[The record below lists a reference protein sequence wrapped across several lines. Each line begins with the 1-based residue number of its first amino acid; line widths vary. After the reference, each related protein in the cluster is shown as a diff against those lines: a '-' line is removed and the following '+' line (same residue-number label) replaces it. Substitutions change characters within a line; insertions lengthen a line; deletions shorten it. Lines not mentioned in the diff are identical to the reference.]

1 MKHLSEKEKEILA
14 EIDSGI
20 FHGISTKENIREL
33 LAMLNSLREEYESL
47 VKTHDDNITIC
58 KALQDVC
65 KQVEPEMT
73 KLMLERDLLLMECD
87 ALRNALCIAW
97 NAFEDPGGYWNDED
111 AQEDLKNNNN
121 QADAIKVQRENLK

>member
-1 MKHLSEKEKEILA
+1 MKHLSDKEKEILA
-14 EIDSGI
+14 EINSGI

-33 LAMLNSLREEYESL
+33 LATINSLREEREAL

-73 KLMLERDLLLMECD
+73 KLMLERDLLLMENECLRSWTRCFKGHFFKEAD
-87 ALRNALCIAW
+87 ALKA
-97 NAFEDPGGYWNDED
+97 
-111 AQEDLKNNNN
+111 
-121 QADAIKVQRENLK
+121 QREGLK